1 MKSFKVPGTE
11 MILRF
16 HELSGLGVPLVF
28 IHGLGCAASCD
39 FPRVATDASLRPRRS
54 FLLDLAGSG
63 FSDKPQDF
71 SYSLQDHSLCVI
83 ALLESLGVPQVNLIM
98 NDPATPLQTR
108 PLPYLS
114 PIPLSGEARLDPF
127 KPQQVRDVE

>member
-1 MKSFKVPGTE
+1 MRSFKVPGADFY
-11 MILRF
+11 LRF

-28 IHGLGCAASCD
+28 IHGLGCASSCD

-71 SYSLQDHSLCVI
+71 SYSLQAHVDCVI
-83 ALLESLGVPQVNLIM
+83 A
-98 NDPATPLQTR
+98 
-108 PLPYLS
+108 
-114 PIPLSGEARLDPF
+114 
-127 KPQQVRDVE
+127 